1 MSNLIRFFREIDLQH
16 LSEVG
21 GKNASLG
28 EMYQRL
34 SPMGI
39 NIPDGFATTA
49 EAYWRFIR
57 DNELQ
62 PEITQLLH
70 GLNRQDYSNL
80 REIGKQIRVILLE
93 ASLPAKLKE
102 AVREGYESLTQAY
115 GEDISLAVRSSA
127 TAEDLPNASFA
138 GQQESYLNI
147 KGWKELLNAC
157 HKCYA
162 SLYTDR
168 AIKYREDNG
177 FPHEQVA
184 LSIGVQ
190 LMVRAD
196 QAASGVNFTLDPG
209 TGFRDVVLI
218 TGAWGLGENVVQGT
232 VNPDEFYVFKP
243 SLKHDKY
250 AIISHQLGSKAHT
263 MVYDESGNGVVNTDT
278 PEAKR
283 EQYVLSDEEI
293 MKLARWSVQI
303 EEHYGRPMDIEWAK
317 DGLSG
322 QLFIVQAR
330 PETVFS
336 RQQKPLTITS
346 YKLSKKGKEL
356 CQGIGLGHKITAGKA
371 RILHSPADSHLL
383 KEGEILVTQRTNP
396 DWDPILKKAA
406 GIITEQG
413 GRTSHAAIVAR
424 EIGAV
429 AVVGTGNATEVIP
442 PGEEVTISCADG
454 ETGFV
459 YEGRLAWEEHH
470 TDIKDLQMPE
480 TQVMLILGDPEQ
492 AFRLAAYPNQGI
504 GLMRLEF
511 IINNAIQIHPMA
523 LVQFEKVKDKAV
535 RQEIER
541 LTHHYPDKARYF
553 VHKLAEA
560 VATIAAAFYPKDV
573 IVRMSDFKS
582 NEYANLIGGQFF
594 EPKEDNPM
602 LGFRGASRYYHP
614 KYQPGF
620 ELECQAMRR
629 VREEMGLENVKL
641 MIPFC
646 RSVEEAKKVIQVME
660 GQGLRRGTR
669 GLELYM
675 MVEIPSNV
683 ILAEDFARYFD
694 GFSIGTNDLTQLV
707 LGVDRDS
714 DLLSDIFSASD
725 PAVMKMISSVISTA
739 HQTHSKIGLCGQ
751 APSDDPAFASFLVE
765 AGIHSI
771 SFNPDAVVKGINNMR
786 QAEQGGEVSQIN
798 GTV

>member
-1 MSNLIRFFREIDLQH
+1 MNNLIRFYHDIDLQN
-16 LSEVG
+16 LPEVG

-28 EMYQRL
+28 EMYQQL
-34 SPMGI
+34 SPLGI
-39 NIPDGFATTA
+39 NIPNGFATTA
-49 EAYWRFIR
+49 EAYWLFIQE
-57 DNELQ
+57 NKLQ
-62 PEITQLLH
+62 PEITQLLSKMDH
-70 GLNRQDYSNL
+70 IQYDNL
-80 REIGKQIRVILLE
+80 REIGKQIRVTLLDAE
-93 ASLPAKLKE
+93 LPADLIKAL
-102 AVREGYESLTQAY
+102 REGYDNLKEAY
-115 GEDISLAVRSSA
+115 GEDISFAVRSSA
-127 TAEDLPNASFA
+127 TAEDLPEASFA
-138 GQQESYLNI
+138 GQQDSYLNI
-147 KGWKELLNAC
+147 RGWQDLLNAC
-157 HKCYA
+157 LKCYA

-177 FPHEQVA
+177 FAHEQVA
-184 LSIGVQ
+184 LSIGIQ

-209 TGFRDVVLI
+209 TGFREVVLI

-232 VNPDEFYVFKP
+232 INPDEFYVFKHT
-243 SLKHDKY
+243 LRQDKY
-250 AIISHQLGSKAHT
+250 AIISHQLGSKAKT
-263 MVYDESGNGVVNTDT
+263 MVYSESGNGIINIDT
-278 PEAKR
+278 PEKKQ

-293 MKLARWSVQI
+293 MTLAHWSVQI

-317 DGLSG
+317 DGPNG

-336 RQQKPLTITS
+336 RQKEPLTITS
-346 YKLSKKGKEL
+346 YKLQQKGKEL
-356 CQGIGLGHKITAGKA
+356 CRGIGLGHKITAGKA
-371 RILHSPADSHLL
+371 RILHSPAESDLL

-424 EIGAV
+424 EVGAV
-429 AVVGTGNATEVIP
+429 AVVGTGNATEVISE
-442 PGEEVTISCADG
+442 GQDITISCADG
-454 ETGFV
+454 DTGLV
-459 YEGRLAWEEHH
+459 YEGILEWKEHH
-470 TDIKDLQMPE
+470 TDIEDLQMPA
-480 TQVMLILGDPEQ
+480 TQVMLILGDPDQ

-511 IINNAIQIHPMA
+511 IINNAIKIHPMA
-523 LVQFEKVKDKAV
+523 LVQFEKIKDKAV
-535 RQEIER
+535 RQEIEL

-553 VHKLAEA
+553 VNKLSEA
-560 VATIAAAFYPKDV
+560 VATIAAAFYPQDV

-582 NEYANLIGGQFF
+582 NEYANLIGGHFF

-614 KYQPGF
+614 RYRPGF

-646 RSVEEAKKVIQVME
+646 RSVEEAKKVNQVME
-660 GQGLRRGTR
+660 SQGLRRGTR

-725 PAVMKMISSVISTA
+725 PAVMKMIRSVISTA
-739 HQTHSKIGLCGQ
+739 HKTHTKIGLCGQ
-751 APSDDPAFASFLVE
+751 APSDDPAFARFLVD
-765 AGIHSI
+765 ASIQSI
-771 SFNPDAVVKGINNMR
+771 SFNPDAVVNGIRNII
-786 QAEQGGEVSQIN
+786 QAEKEGGK
-798 GTV
+798 